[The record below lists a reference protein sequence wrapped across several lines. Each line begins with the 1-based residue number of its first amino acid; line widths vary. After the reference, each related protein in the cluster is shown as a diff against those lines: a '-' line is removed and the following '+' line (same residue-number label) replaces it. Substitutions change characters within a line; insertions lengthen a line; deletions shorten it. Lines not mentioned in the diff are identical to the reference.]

1 MSNYPPGVTGNEYE
15 IAGADAEWIEE
26 RQCNND
32 EFDYVMVS
40 PEAFKYASELGSRCW
55 NLNDRDEIIKEI
67 GKHLRQL
74 NTLFNLTGGSGEVQ
88 HGKCGFVGDVMLES
102 YRDKIYWSCPTCG
115 KDHEETI
122 ENYYSE

>member
-15 IAGADAEWIEE
+15 IAGADEEWVEE
-26 RQCNND
+26 RACNNE

-40 PEAFKYASELGSRCW
+40 PEAFKYASQLGSKYW
-55 NLNDRDEIIKEI
+55 SLTEQDQIAKEI

-74 NTLFNLTGGSGEVQ
+74 NSLFNVTGGNSVVQ
-88 HGKCGFVGDVMLES
+88 YGKCGFVGDVMLES
-102 YRDKIYWSCPTCG
+102 YRDTIYWTCPICA
-115 KDHEETI
+115 KDYEEKI